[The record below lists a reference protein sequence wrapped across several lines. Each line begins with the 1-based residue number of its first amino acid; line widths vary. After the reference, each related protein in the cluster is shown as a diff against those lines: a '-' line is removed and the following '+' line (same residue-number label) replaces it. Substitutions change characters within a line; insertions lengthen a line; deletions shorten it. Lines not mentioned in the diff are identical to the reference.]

1 MENTRLRG
9 TAKILDG
16 KLIINDGENVSE
28 GPWIVRGKGVSLF
41 VDGQEIKDKIR
52 VDTKNKIEVFFQES
66 KATRELTINLS
77 KDKITADISISYGPE
92 IIYTLEDTEE
102 ASLITLNS
110 KVKEENFP
118 PKFTS
123 DEILK
128 ELKEK
133 GIIYGVDN
141 KMLNSI
147 EDMDMVENVIIA
159 KGKEPTEPV
168 DDILEIYF
176 DTNDIKTFKSDEC
189 GNVDFKSIGSITSV
203 KKDDVL
209 AKRIA
214 GKEGTIGI
222 DVFSMTIEPKKRKVK
237 DMIVKA
243 GCKFKDKDT
252 IVATAEGKPQ
262 LRGCIFQVNNVY
274 EVVKDV
280 DMTTGD
286 INFIGDIII
295 NGNVNEGMKVKS
307 GNTIDVRGNVVRGSL
322 WAEGDLEIAGSAI
335 SSTIKVKSEFAE
347 FKGYLEQLR
356 SVVGSFASL
365 YKAVIAVKK
374 SGNVN
379 ADTKDC
385 DIIKLVIKNKFPVL
399 TNTINKL
406 LNTMEEVNDINNE
419 LYRILKIKYANKNY
433 ILIGSAEELN
443 TVKKLAEEKI
453 KDIEAMKDIKSNA
466 TIGYIQDCTVTSSGN
481 VTIDGKGVY
490 KSNITAENG
499 IYFIGEGQCELR
511 GGKIKAENEIK
522 VKVVGSASGVMT
534 EVAVGN
540 EGHIYCD
547 VAHLNTKFIVGTME
561 TIIDETYKHVHVYI
575 DKNRDL
581 VVDKFKF

>member
-1 MENTRLRG
+1 M
-9 TAKILDG
+9 
-16 KLIINDGENVSE
+16 
-28 GPWIVRGKGVSLF
+28 
-41 VDGQEIKDKIR
+41 
-52 VDTKNKIEVFFQES
+52 
-66 KATRELTINLS
+66 LS
-77 KDKITADISISYGPE
+77 
-92 IIYTLEDTEE
+92 
-102 ASLITLNS
+102 
-110 KVKEENFP
+110 
-118 PKFTS
+118 
-123 DEILK
+123 
-128 ELKEK
+128 
-133 GIIYGVDN
+133 
-141 KMLNSI
+141 SI

-274 EVVKDV
+274 EVLKDV

-307 GNTIDVRGNVVRGSL
+307 GNTIEVRGNVVRGNV
-322 WAEGDLEIAGSAI
+322 WAEGDLEITGSAI

-385 DIIKLVIKNKFPVL
+385 
-399 TNTINKL
+399 
-406 LNTMEEVNDINNE
+406 
-419 LYRILKIKYANKNY
+419 
-433 ILIGSAEELN
+433 
-443 TVKKLAEEKI
+443 
-453 KDIEAMKDIKSNA
+453 
-466 TIGYIQDCTVTSSGN
+466 
-481 VTIDGKGVY
+481 
-490 KSNITAENG
+490 
-499 IYFIGEGQCELR
+499 
-511 GGKIKAENEIK
+511 
-522 VKVVGSASGVMT
+522 
-534 EVAVGN
+534 
-540 EGHIYCD
+540 
-547 VAHLNTKFIVGTME
+547 
-561 TIIDETYKHVHVYI
+561 
-575 DKNRDL
+575 
-581 VVDKFKF
+581 